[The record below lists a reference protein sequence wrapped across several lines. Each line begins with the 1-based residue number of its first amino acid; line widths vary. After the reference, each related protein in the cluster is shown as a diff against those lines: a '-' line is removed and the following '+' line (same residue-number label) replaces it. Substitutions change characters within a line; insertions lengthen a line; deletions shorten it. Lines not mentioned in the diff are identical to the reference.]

1 MSTEAF
7 RTRSVRDVEVTG
19 RRVLVRV
26 DFNVPLDPQGR
37 VSDDRRIRESLPTV
51 RYLLER
57 QAAVVLMSHLGRPGG
72 RVVEELRMAP
82 VGERLAQLLGLP
94 VRILRDCVG
103 PEVEA
108 VVAQMKPGEVA
119 LLENVRF
126 HPEEEA
132 NDPGFAAALA
142 RLGDLYVNDAF
153 GTAHRAHAS
162 TVGVARLLP
171 AVAGLLME
179 KEIRYLSRLLENP
192 DHPFVAVLGGRKVS
206 DKMGVL
212 DNLLRQVDA
221 LLIGGGMAYTFLKAR
236 GLSVGR
242 SVVEE
247 DKVELARQLLGRAH
261 ERSVKLLLPED
272 VVVAERPAAEVPRR
286 VVSVREIPEGW
297 MGLDIGPRTARH
309 FAEVVERARLVVW
322 NGPMGVFEVEPF
334 AEGTRLV
341 AEAVARCAGT
351 TVVGG
356 GDTAAA
362 VEQLGLLDRFDH
374 VSTGGGAT
382 LEFLEGRELP
392 GIRVLQDR

>member
-1 MSTEAF
+1 MDK
-7 RTRSVRDVEVTG
+7 RTVRDVDVAG

-26 DFNVPLDPQGR
+26 DFNVPLDEGGR
-37 VSDDRRIRESLPTV
+37 VADDRRIRESLPTL
-51 RYLLER
+51 RYLLEGG
-57 QAAVVLMSHLGRPGG
+57 AAVVLMSHLGRPGG
-72 RVVEELRMAP
+72 RVVDGLRMAP
-82 VGERLAQLLGLP
+82 VGERLAQLLGRP
-94 VRILRDCVG
+94 VRVLPDCVG

-108 VVAQMKPGEVA
+108 AVAALRPGEVA
-119 LLENVRF
+119 LLENLRF

-132 NDPGFAAALA
+132 NDPAFAAALA

-162 TVGVARLLP
+162 TVGVAAYLP

-192 DHPFVAVLGGRKVS
+192 DHPYVAVLGGKKVS
-206 DKMGVL
+206 DKIGVL
-212 DNLLRQVDA
+212 ANLLERVDSV
-221 LLIGGGMAYTFLKAR
+221 LVGGGMAYTFLRAC
-236 GLSVGR
+236 GHPVGR

-247 DKVELARQLLGRAH
+247 DRVALARELMERAQA
-261 ERSVKLLLPED
+261 RGVQLLLPED
-272 VVVAERPAAEVPRR
+272 VVVAPAPAPDAPRR
-286 VVSVREIPEGW
+286 VVSAREIPDGW
-297 MGLDIGPRTARH
+297 MGLDIGPATARR
-309 FAEVVERARLVVW
+309 FSEVVLGARLVVW

-334 AEGTRLV
+334 AEGTRVV
-341 AEAVARCAGT
+341 AEAVAQCPGT

-362 VEQLGLLDRFDH
+362 VEQFGLLERFDH

-382 LEFLEGRELP
+382 LEFLEGKELP

>member
-1 MSTEAF
+1 MDK
-7 RTRSVRDVEVTG
+7 RTVRDVEVSG

-26 DFNVPLDPQGR
+26 DFNVPLDDCGR
-37 VSDDRRIRESLPTV
+37 VADDRRIRESLPTV
-51 RYLLER
+51 RYLLEHG
-57 QAAVVLMSHLGRPGG
+57 AAVVLMSHLGRPGG

-82 VGERLAQLLGLP
+82 VGERLGQLLGQP
-94 VRILRDCVG
+94 VRVLPDCVG
-103 PEVEA
+103 PQVEA
-108 VVAQMKPGEVA
+108 LIGQLRPGDVA
-119 LLENVRF
+119 LLENLRF
-126 HPEEEA
+126 HPGEEA
-132 NDPGFAAALA
+132 NDPAFAAALA
-142 RLGDLYVNDAF
+142 RLADLYVNDAF

-212 DNLLRQVDA
+212 ANLLQRVDA
-221 LLIGGGMAYTFLKAR
+221 VLIGGGMAYTFLRAR

-247 DKVELARQLLGRAH
+247 DKVELAERLMEQARQRGV
-261 ERSVKLLLPED
+261 ELLLPED
-272 VVVAERPAAEVPRR
+272 VAVAQRPAADVPRR
-286 VVSVREIPEGW
+286 VVLVREIPEGW
-297 MGLDIGPRTARH
+297 MGLDVGPATVQR
-309 FAEVVERARLVVW
+309 FAQVVERARLVVW

-334 AEGTRLV
+334 AEGTRRL
-341 AEAVARCAGT
+341 AEVVARCPGT

-362 VEQLGLLDRFDH
+362 LEQLGMLDRFDH

-382 LEFLEGRELP
+382 LEFLEGKELP

>member
-1 MSTEAF
+1 MDK
-7 RTRSVRDVEVTG
+7 RTVRDVDVAG

-26 DFNVPLDPQGR
+26 DFNVPLDEGGR
-37 VSDDRRIRESLPTV
+37 VADDRRIRESLPTL
-51 RYLLER
+51 RYLLEGG
-57 QAAVVLMSHLGRPGG
+57 AAVVLMSHLGRPGG
-72 RVVEELRMAP
+72 RVVDGLRMAP
-82 VGERLAQLLGLP
+82 VGERLAQLLGRP
-94 VRILRDCVG
+94 VRVLPDCVG

-108 VVAQMKPGEVA
+108 AVAALRPGEVA
-119 LLENVRF
+119 LLENLRF

-132 NDPGFAAALA
+132 NDPAFAAALA

-162 TVGVARLLP
+162 TVGVAAYLP

-192 DHPFVAVLGGRKVS
+192 DHPYVAVLGGKKVS
-206 DKMGVL
+206 DKIGVL
-212 DNLLRQVDA
+212 ANLLERVDSV
-221 LLIGGGMAYTFLKAR
+221 LVGGGMAYTFLRAC
-236 GLSVGR
+236 GHPVGR

-247 DKVELARQLLGRAH
+247 DRVALARELMERA
-261 ERSVKLLLPED
+261 EARGVQLLLPED
-272 VVVAERPAAEVPRR
+272 VVVAPAPAPDAPRR
-286 VVSVREIPEGW
+286 VVSAREIPDGW
-297 MGLDIGPRTARH
+297 MGLDIGPATARR
-309 FAEVVERARLVVW
+309 FSEVVLGARLVVW

-334 AEGTRLV
+334 AEGTRVV
-341 AEAVARCAGT
+341 AEAVAQCPGT

-362 VEQLGLLDRFDH
+362 VEQFGLLERFDH

-382 LEFLEGRELP
+382 LEFLEGKELP

>member
-1 MSTEAF
+1 MSGEAF
-7 RTRSVRDVEVTG
+7 RTRTVRDVEVAG

-37 VSDDRRIRESLPTV
+37 VADDRRIRESLPTV

-57 QAAVVLMSHLGRPGG
+57 QAAVVLLSHLGRPGG
-72 RVVEELRMAP
+72 RVVEALRMAP

-119 LLENVRF
+119 LLENLRF

-162 TVGVARLLP
+162 TVGVASYLP
-171 AVAGLLME
+171 AVAGFLME

-192 DHPFVAVLGGRKVS
+192 EHPYVAILGGKKVS
-206 DKMGVL
+206 DKIGVL
-212 DNLLRQVDA
+212 RNLLGRVDA
-221 LLIGGGMAYTFLKAR
+221 VLVGGGMAYTFLRAQ
-236 GLSVGR
+236 GFPVGR

-247 DKVELARQLLGRAH
+247 DKLDLARDLLDLARQRG
-261 ERSVKLLLPED
+261 VQFVLPED
-272 VVVAERPAAEVPRR
+272 VVVAEQPTAEAPRSVVPA
-286 VVSVREIPEGW
+286 SEIPEGW
-297 MGLDIGPRTARH
+297 AGLDIGPRTAEH
-309 FAEVVERARLVVW
+309 FARQIQAARLVVW

-334 AEGTRLV
+334 AAGTRAV
-341 AEAVARCAGT
+341 AEAVARCPGI

-362 VEQLGLLDRFDH
+362 VEQFGLLDRFDH
-374 VSTGGGAT
+374 VSTGGGAS

>member
-1 MSTEAF
+1 MDK
-7 RTRSVRDVEVTG
+7 RTVRDVDVAG

-26 DFNVPLDPQGR
+26 DFNVPLDEQGR
-37 VSDDRRIRESLPTV
+37 VADDRRIRESLPTL
-51 RYLLER
+51 RYLLEGG
-57 QAAVVLMSHLGRPGG
+57 AAVVLMSHLGRPGG
-72 RVVEELRMAP
+72 RVVDGLRMAP
-82 VGERLAQLLGLP
+82 VGERLAQLLGRP
-94 VRILRDCVG
+94 VRVLPDCVG

-108 VVAQMKPGEVA
+108 AVAALRPGEVA
-119 LLENVRF
+119 LLENLRF

-132 NDPGFAAALA
+132 NDPAFAAALA

-162 TVGVARLLP
+162 TVGVAAYLP

-192 DHPFVAVLGGRKVS
+192 DHPYVAVLGGKKVS
-206 DKMGVL
+206 DKIGVL
-212 DNLLRQVDA
+212 ANLLERVDSV
-221 LLIGGGMAYTFLKAR
+221 LVGGGMAYTFLRAC
-236 GLSVGR
+236 GHPVGR

-247 DKVELARQLLGRAH
+247 DRVALARELMERA
-261 ERSVKLLLPED
+261 EARGVQLLLPED
-272 VVVAERPAAEVPRR
+272 VVVAPAPAPDAPRR
-286 VVSVREIPEGW
+286 VVSAREIPDGW
-297 MGLDIGPRTARH
+297 MGLDIGPATARR
-309 FAEVVERARLVVW
+309 FSEVVLGARLVVW

-334 AEGTRLV
+334 AEGTRVV
-341 AEAVARCAGT
+341 AEAVAQCPGT

-362 VEQLGLLDRFDH
+362 VEQFGLLERFDH

-382 LEFLEGRELP
+382 LEFLEGKELP

>member
-1 MSTEAF
+1 MDK
-7 RTRSVRDVEVTG
+7 RTVRDVDVAG

-26 DFNVPLDPQGR
+26 DFNVPLDEQGR
-37 VSDDRRIRESLPTV
+37 VADDRRIRESLPTL
-51 RYLLER
+51 RYLLEGG
-57 QAAVVLMSHLGRPGG
+57 AAVVLMSHLGRPGG
-72 RVVEELRMAP
+72 RVVDGLRMAP
-82 VGERLAQLLGLP
+82 VGERLAQLLGRP
-94 VRILRDCVG
+94 VRVLPDCVG

-108 VVAQMKPGEVA
+108 AVAALRPGEVA
-119 LLENVRF
+119 LLENLRF

-132 NDPGFAAALA
+132 NDPAFAAALA

-162 TVGVARLLP
+162 TVGVAAYLP

-192 DHPFVAVLGGRKVS
+192 DHPYVAVLGGKKVS
-206 DKMGVL
+206 DKIGVL
-212 DNLLRQVDA
+212 ANLLERVDSV
-221 LLIGGGMAYTFLKAR
+221 LVGGGMAYTFLRAC
-236 GLSVGR
+236 GHPVGR

-247 DKVELARQLLGRAH
+247 DRVALARELMERAQA
-261 ERSVKLLLPED
+261 RGVQLLLPED
-272 VVVAERPAAEVPRR
+272 VVVAPAPAPDAPRR
-286 VVSVREIPEGW
+286 VVSAREIPDGW
-297 MGLDIGPRTARH
+297 MGLDIGPATARR
-309 FAEVVERARLVVW
+309 FSEVVLGARLVVW

-334 AEGTRLV
+334 AEGTRVV
-341 AEAVARCAGT
+341 AEAVAQCPGT

-362 VEQLGLLDRFDH
+362 VEQFGLLERFDH

-382 LEFLEGRELP
+382 LEFLEGKELP